1 MDARA
6 RAVEVNSTIVK
17 PILKIFAAA
26 LTIAVTFVVWLILT
40 TPNVAQI
47 EHCMRTSMYKVWLCP
62 KNSNYVPLGQISSI
76 FRSVVIASEDANF
89 YWHHGFDWSQIH
101 ESFDKDL
108 ETHRIVRGGSTITQ
122 QLAKNVFLSKDRTI
136 LRKLREAY
144 LTVQIEALLTKNKI
158 LEKYLN
164 VIELGPGIYGVKEAA
179 RYYFNK
185 SPAEL
190 DVLDSAYLAYLIPNP
205 RVYSRTF
212 ERKKLTAFA
221 KFRIRELCYVM
232 FRMGKISEAE
242 YTLAT
247 NALDLFPWQNVATLT
262 PGPALKPAAV
272 MGSSGA
278 PVDNQ
283 PVNGPSGG
291 GRDGQ

>member
-1 MDARA
+1 MSAPRTRPVLKA
-6 RAVEVNSTIVK
+6 FTV
-17 PILKIFAAA
+17 IL
-26 LTIAVTFVVWLILT
+26 IAITTFVVWLILT
-40 TPNVAQI
+40 TPNVAKI
-47 EHCMRTSMYKVWLCP
+47 ERCMRTSMYKVWLCP
-62 KNSNYVPLGQISSI
+62 KNPNYVPLSQISPI

-122 QLAKNVFLSKDRTI
+122 QLAKNVFLTKDRTI

-164 VIELGPGIYGVKEAA
+164 IIELGPGVYGVKAAA

-212 ERKKLTAFA
+212 ERKKLTTFA
-221 KFRIRELCYVM
+221 KFRIRELCYIM
-232 FRMGKISEAE
+232 FRTGKISEAE
-242 YTLAT
+242 YTLAI
-247 NALDLFPWQNVATLT
+247 NSLDSFPWQNVAAPPSNPELA
-262 PGPALKPAAV
+262 PNSALAPAAANAAT
-272 MGSSGA
+272 A
-278 PVDNQ
+278 PLNNQ
-283 PVNGPSGG
+283 PTVELGG
-291 GRDGQ
+291 GQVGEHNP